1 LAVAITIIVEQAD
14 QADQGEVRELRVIL
28 RQVVALQQLIKDMQ
42 EAVQQVMWL
51 LGPVVAVEALEPWEQ
66 TDPLLQQEGQE

>member
-1 LAVAITIIVEQAD
+1 
-14 QADQGEVRELRVIL
+14 
-28 RQVVALQQLIKDMQ
+28 VVALQQLIKDMQ